1 MLAVLAYLVAV
12 GAAVVLYPRRA
23 RPRSAYL
30 LTAPPL
36 VAATILTAEAVARLL
51 PAWT

>member
-1 MLAVLAYLVAV
+1 VAV
-12 GAAVVLYPRRA
+12 AAAVVLYRRA

-36 VAATILTAEAVARLL
+36 VVATILTAEAVARLL